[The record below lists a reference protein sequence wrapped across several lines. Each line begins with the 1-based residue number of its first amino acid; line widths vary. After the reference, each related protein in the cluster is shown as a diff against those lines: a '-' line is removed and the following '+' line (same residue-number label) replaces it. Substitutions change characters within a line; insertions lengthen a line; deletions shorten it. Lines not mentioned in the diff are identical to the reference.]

1 MATETTPTLQELR
14 QQLDRHPEG
23 MRFGRL
29 TTLSLVSRVNRHKT
43 IWQCLCD
50 CGTVKSV
57 NERGLLR
64 GNTRSCGCFRKEAST
79 ERAIRQGGMT
89 GRPAVVFFSEYHA
102 YRGAIKRCYHPAN
115 KNYKRYGARG
125 IYVCDRWLNGD
136 GERKGF
142 ECFISD
148 MGRKPDPSL
157 TLDRIDNSGPYSPD
171 NCRWADWKTQA
182 NNKG

>member
-1 MATETTPTLQELR
+1 MAVDSTHTLQELR
-14 QQLDRHPEG
+14 QRLDNNPAG
-23 MRFGRL
+23 LRFGRL
-29 TTLSLVSRVNRHKT
+29 TVVSLVSRINRHNT
-43 IWQCLCD
+43 IWRCQCD

-64 GNTRSCGCFRKEAST
+64 GNTKSCGCYRRETST
-79 ERAIRQGGMT
+79 ARAIRQGGMS
-89 GRPAVVFFSEYHA
+89 GRPAVVFFTEYHA
-102 YRGAIKRCYHPAN
+102 YMSAIKRCYKTYN
-115 KNYKRYGARG
+115 KSYKRYGGRG

-136 GERKGF
+136 GDKRGF

-148 MGRKPDPSL
+148 MGPKPDPSL

-182 NNKG
+182 NNRG